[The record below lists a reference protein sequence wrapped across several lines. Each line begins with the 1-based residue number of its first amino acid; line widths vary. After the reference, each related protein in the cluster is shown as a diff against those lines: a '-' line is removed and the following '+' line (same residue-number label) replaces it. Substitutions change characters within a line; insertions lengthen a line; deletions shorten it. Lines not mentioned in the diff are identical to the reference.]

1 MKKLLHIFRNTVI
14 KKNSLIEKPLIT
26 ISREKGS
33 GGKPIAYLTAER
45 LGHPWKVYHQDT
57 LEQIVAHQE
66 ELSNW
71 FKSQIDNE
79 TRDMVNTL
87 IQSRI
92 GERYN
97 ALSQYHKDLVLLL
110 ASIGTKGNA
119 IIVGR
124 GAQYLF
130 PDALKVRLICKIE
143 QRIEWLMKY
152 EHVSHNEAS
161 QLIHESDSQRENFI
175 KGLFGHDPQT
185 PHHYDIILKTS
196 EHIKLEDAAA
206 TIFQLAKRR
215 FGL

>member
-1 MKKLLHIFRNTVI
+1 MKKLLHLINTKVLN
-14 KKNSLIEKPLIT
+14 KPSGEKHPLIT

-71 FKSQIDNE
+71 FKSQIDAE
-79 TRDMVNTL
+79 GDKIIREL
-87 IQSRI
+87 IRVRI
-92 GERYN
+92 GDRYN
-97 ALSQYHKDLVLLL
+97 SLNQYHKDLVTLL
-110 ASIGTKGNA
+110 AAIGTKGHS

-124 GAQYLF
+124 GAHYLF
-130 PDALKVRLICKIE
+130 PDALKVRLICKVE

-152 EHVSHNEAS
+152 EHVSHNEALR
-161 QLIHESDSQRENFI
+161 LINESDSQRESFI
-175 KGLFGHDPQT
+175 KGLFGHDHQI

-196 EHIKLEDAAA
+196 EHIKLEDAAV
-206 TIFQLAKRR
+206 TIAQLAKRR
-215 FGL
+215 FAL